1 VTRKSAW
8 YSKYVHCTRRFYGW
22 RSINVDGNFL
32 SLHLDVFFFFSHKDA
47 NHFIW
52 DIGKL
57 SFECRAYKRQLMMKT
72 AFSKVWKLYGAFSK
86 NSKRD
91 GRVITEL
98 GHSFSGEQK
107 REVCRQPN
115 FISSFSATFSNVCRL
130 RWYTKTTA
138 VHKQELDVYGVSI
151 TYMAYDMEERHCPC
165 VTKKAIRAT
174 SV

>member
-1 VTRKSAW
+1 MS
-8 YSKYVHCTRRFYGW
+8 S
-22 RSINVDGNFL
+22 S
-32 SLHLDVFFFFSHKDA
+32 FFSHKDA

-138 VHKQELDVYGVSI
+138 VHKQELDVYPLPTWLMTWKKDTVHASHKKDYSCHQCKMKPNE
-151 TYMAYDMEERHCPC
+151 TELR
-165 VTKKAIRAT
+165 TKLL
-174 SV
+174 SS

>member
-1 VTRKSAW
+1 MILKVR
-8 YSKYVHCTRRFYGW
+8 
-22 RSINVDGNFL
+22 
-32 SLHLDVFFFFSHKDA
+32 SLHSTILWLAINKCGREFPFTTFRCRLLFFSRKDA

-98 GHSFSGEQK
+98 GHSFPGEQK

-115 FISSFSATFSNVCRL
+115 FISSFSATFSNVGRL

-138 VHKQELDVYGVSI
+138 VHKQELDVYPLP
-151 TYMAYDMEERHCPC
+151 TWLM
-165 VTKKAIRAT
+165 TWKKDTVHASQKRLF
-174 SV
+174 VPPV

>member
-1 VTRKSAW
+1 MILKVR
-8 YSKYVHCTRRFYGW
+8 
-22 RSINVDGNFL
+22 
-32 SLHLDVFFFFSHKDA
+32 SLHSAILWLAINKCGREFPFTTFRCRLLFSHKDA

-98 GHSFSGEQK
+98 GHSFPGEQK

-138 VHKQELDVYGVSI
+138 VHKQELDVYPLP
-151 TYMAYDMEERHCPC
+151 TWLM
-165 VTKKAIRAT
+165 TWKKDTVHASQKRLF
-174 SV
+174 VPPV